1 MKIKDTTPKRHQKA
15 NEPCSI
21 RKATARKIA
30 MRAGHQY
37 VSGASVDN
45 IKDMYTAKIA
55 ETVRKLEAL
64 LAGSNRKTVKSA
76 DVMYVASS
84 DHGIAGILPAQQ

>member
-1 MKIKDTTPKRHQKA
+1 
-15 NEPCSI
+15 
-21 RKATARKIA
+21 